1 MIMDGKEY
9 AMLKIGEKVLYGAVG
24 ACTVTDMCTKK
35 FGDAGEREYY
45 VLVPVYD
52 SRTTLYVP
60 VDNEALKAKMRK
72 LLSAEEIEELIT
84 SMPAAESSWISDEKA
99 RQEHFKNTLR
109 SGDRRALIGMTKSLY
124 THRKKVLSMG
134 RKPHMADER
143 MFKEAE
149 KMLCDEFA
157 VVLGMEPGE
166 VMPYIMGKLD
176 GKEAKKKA

>member
-1 MIMDGKEY
+1 
-9 AMLKIGEKVLYGAVG
+9 MLKIGEKVLYGAAG
-24 ACTVTDMCTKK
+24 ACTVTDICTKK

-60 VDNEALKAKMRK
+60 VDNEALQAKIRK
-72 LLSAEEIEELIT
+72 LLSAEEIDALIS

-99 RQEHFKNTLR
+99 RQEYFKNTLR

-124 THRKKVLSMG
+124 VHRNKVLKMG

-149 KMLCDEFA
+149 KLICDEFA

-166 VMPYIMGKLD
+166 VLPYIMRRL
-176 GKEAKKKA
+176 EAKG